1 VRDLIPNSSEGSP
14 DLQKNSMNISDYLD
28 YLKTHKQSSQK
39 TIDNYSYYLNRF
51 FNYCDIKSTNDITI
65 DNVNKF
71 KLFLSQ
77 IRNNKKELTKVST
90 QNYHLIALRS
100 YLNYLKSKNIISLD
114 SKEVHLNKQL
124 GKEKK
129 ILVES
134 DIDKLLEAPLLTK
147 NPGVI
152 QKRDKAILE
161 ILLCSGIKVSEL
173 SKLKKTDINFHSNTI
188 NIIHQKKSRS
198 LNLSNQA
205 AFKLKDYLE
214 LRQDYINAL
223 FIRHDKAK
231 DKQLSKVSK
240 DNYQLSPRTIQRI
253 IKKYAKKTNL
263 GDDIT
268 PEKLRQA
275 YAQHLKKKGYDEKT
289 IQSMLGHESIVT
301 TKLYTRQ

>member
-1 VRDLIPNSSEGSP
+1 
-14 DLQKNSMNISDYLD
+14 MNIQDYLN
-28 YLKTHKQSSQK
+28 YLKNEKKSSQK
-39 TIDNYSYYLNRF
+39 TVNNYNYYLTRF
-51 FNYCDIKSTNDITI
+51 FNFCNISSSSDINTDKI
-65 DNVNKF
+65 DNF
-71 KLFLSQ
+71 KKYLSQ
-77 IRNNKKELTKVST
+77 IRNNKKELTQIST

-100 YLNYLKSKNIISLD
+100 YLDYLKLKGVILLN
-114 SKEVHLNKQL
+114 SKEVKLNKQKT
-124 GKEKK
+124 KEKN
-129 ILVES
+129 ILSENEV
-134 DIDKLLEAPLLTK
+134 DKLLEAPLLTK

-173 SKLKKTDINFHSNTI
+173 SKLKKANVNFHSNTI
-188 NIIHQKKSRS
+188 NIIHQKKSRA

-205 AFKLKDYLE
+205 VFSLKDYLD
-214 LRQDYINAL
+214 LRQDNINAL

-231 DKQLSKVSK
+231 DKQLNSISK
-240 DNYQLSPRTIQRI
+240 DNYQLTPRTIQRI

-275 YAQHLKKKGYDEKT
+275 YALHLKKKGYNEKT
-289 IQSMLGHESIVT
+289 IQSMLGHESIIT